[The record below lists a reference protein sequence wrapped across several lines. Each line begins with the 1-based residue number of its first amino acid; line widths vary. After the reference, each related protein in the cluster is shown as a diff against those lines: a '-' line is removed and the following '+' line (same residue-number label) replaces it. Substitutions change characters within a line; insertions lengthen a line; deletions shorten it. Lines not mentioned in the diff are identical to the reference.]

1 MKLILVL
8 LALLLLVAPSFGMP
22 MNLTESA
29 YWKGINDGY
38 RLGHLALVGQ
48 NNASA
53 ENEYN
58 DMVARL
64 NLWLDQI
71 NFTGER
77 WANLQKVAAG
87 YQLPPLYN
95 GTFGGI

>member
-1 MKLILVL
+1 MKSITILI
-8 LALLLLVAPSFGMP
+8 LALLLIVAPGMA

-29 YWKGINDGY
+29 YLKGINDGY

-48 NNASA
+48 SNASA